1 MARLRIIAGPNGSG
15 KTTLTHFLR
24 QQHNLNFGHYIN
36 ADELE
41 EWLKRNERISFRR
54 FGLKITAPQVFEE
67 FFHQHVLASRCG
79 NVSFTIRRNTLYLES
94 PLEHYSYFTALF
106 ADFLREQL
114 LESKSSFAFETVM
127 SGADKIAFLGKA
139 RQAGYRIYLYF
150 ICIDDVFINKDR
162 VENRVQKGG
171 HNVPEEKIEARYYKT
186 LEQLA
191 KAVQFTNRAYFFDNS
206 GTEHRFIAEVTD
218 GTESKFHST
227 DIPGWLRAYL
237 PDIFIP

>member
-1 MARLRIIAGPNGSG
+1 MARLRLIAGPNGSG

-24 QQHNLNFGHYIN
+24 KQYDLNFGYYIN

-41 EWLKRNERISFRR
+41 LWLKRNGRISFRR
-54 FGLKITAPQVFEE
+54 FGLKITAPQLFED
-67 FFHQHVLASRCG
+67 FFHRHALAQRCG
-79 NVSFTIRRNTLYLES
+79 NMSFTIRRNTLYLES
-94 PLEHYSYFTALF
+94 SLEQYSYFTALF
-106 ADFLREQL
+106 ADFVREQL
-114 LESKSSFAFETVM
+114 LESKSSFAFETVR
-127 SGADKIAFLGKA
+127 SGADKIALLEKA
-139 RQAGYRIYLYF
+139 KQAGYRIYLYF

-171 HNVPEEKIEARYYKT
+171 HSVPEDKIEARYYKT

-218 GTESKFHST
+218 GREIKFHSL
-227 DIPGWLRAYL
+227 DIPRWLQTYL
-237 PDIFIP
+237 LNIF